1 MKDMNIGIAV
11 TLTVGS
17 VALTVELK
25 KNDSIKDNLPLKIE
39 PVKNGGYIECK
50 KDND

>member
-1 MKDMNIGIAV
+1 MKDIGIAV

-25 KNDSIKDNLPLKIE
+25 KNDSTKDNLPLKIE
-39 PVKNGGYIECK
+39 PVKSGGYIECK

>member
-1 MKDMNIGIAV
+1 MKDIGIAV

>member
-1 MKDMNIGIAV
+1 MKDMNMGIAV

-25 KNDSIKDNLPLKIE
+25 KSDSKGNPPLKIE